1 MVADP
6 GASSNSC
13 ATGGDHCQ
21 CSLATMVAATG
32 FVPSAKGYKVLWIHR
47 NIQDICEPKCKFF
60 AIDLCCNIHNPLPF
74 CASLC
79 ITNTTYRFGK
89 GLEGCECISH
99 VCNMGC
105 DCAIGEP
112 IIKEQ
117 MFVILP
123 TERIVLIEITGTSCF
138 FSREN

>member
-1 MVADP
+1 
-6 GASSNSC
+6 
-13 ATGGDHCQ
+13 
-21 CSLATMVAATG
+21 
-32 FVPSAKGYKVLWIHR
+32 
-47 NIQDICEPKCKFF
+47 
-60 AIDLCCNIHNPLPF
+60 
-74 CASLC
+74 
-79 ITNTTYRFGK
+79 
-89 GLEGCECISH
+89 
-99 VCNMGC
+99 MGC